1 MAAALN
7 RAVQDGAIRPSATS
21 AMKGASD
28 RAPVLDGARGRHK
41 EQTWAWAKNLGS
53 NTTERAS
60 FAIVSFPTA
69 LPESVPRG
77 WSRLAAAARLAGI
90 AGYSVDHGFDG
101 SHLSAALDGVICAI
115 ITPPVPAPKRV
126 RRKADEA

>member
-1 MAAALN
+1 MMAL
-7 RAVQDGAIRPSATS
+7 VDATKS
-21 AMKGASD
+21 KPGPA
-28 RAPVLDGARGRHK
+28 
-41 EQTWAWAKNLGS
+41 AKNLGS